1 MMVTKEVSGMQN
13 LMILSTN
20 VFFQSYT
27 QAWKH

>member
-20 VFFQSYT
+20 VLFQSYT